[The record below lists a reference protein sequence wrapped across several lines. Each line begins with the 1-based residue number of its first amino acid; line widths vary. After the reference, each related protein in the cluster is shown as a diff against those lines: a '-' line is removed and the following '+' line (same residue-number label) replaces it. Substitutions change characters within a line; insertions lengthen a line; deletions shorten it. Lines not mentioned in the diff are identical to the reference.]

1 MKKCMYPAIFTYDTE
16 NNSYIVDF
24 IDLIGC
30 TTEGKTID
38 EAYEMAQDAM
48 GLYLCDLTDNE
59 LPKPSSPP
67 YHNIQ
72 LKENEFITLVYLDLN
87 EYRKK
92 YNNTAVKKTLT
103 IPMWL
108 NTLAEKN
115 NTNFSQVLQEALK
128 AKLNIN

>member
-59 LPKPSSPP
+59 LPKPSLPP
-67 YHNIQ
+67 HNNTE

-103 IPMWL
+103 IPMCL

>member
-24 IDLIGC
+24 IDLMGC

-59 LPKPSSPP
+59 LPKPSLPP
-67 YHNIQ
+67 YNNTE